1 MGITGQ
7 TAPLVDAI
15 QMAVHILFDKI
26 MVLNS
31 E

>member
-7 TAPLVDAI
+7 TACGWNT
-15 QMAVHILFDKI
+15 MAVHILFDKI